1 MSGHGS
7 HFTDVFWVWQELQQ
21 CCMSAR
27 ESHFAHFISSICFA
41 CWISNISIISK
52 YNNEDLAKSR
62 SPEICPSGSPITV
75 KCNRCLI
82 STAVTIKAEGQ
93 FFTKY
98 HCFKT
103 VICYDN
109 ISYAILK
116 RAILGDFTGLVLPKF
131 PWLCMWMDKHFYIP
145 GPLFT
150 KQTDVL
156 PQDLVRSRSRE
167 IRV

>member
-7 HFTDVFWVWQELQQ
+7 HFTNVLWVWQELQQ
-21 CCMSAR
+21 CCMSGHG
-27 ESHFAHFISSICFA
+27 SHFANFISTICFVFV
-41 CWISNISIISK
+41 CWISNISK
-52 YNNEDLAKSR
+52 YNNEDLAKPR

-75 KCNRCLI
+75 KCNRCLM
-82 STAVTIKAEGQ
+82 STAVKIKAEGQ

-116 RAILGDFTGLVLPKF
+116 RAILGDFTRLILPSSLGYVCGWTSIF
-131 PWLCMWMDKHFYIP
+131 NSFRPSDEYMP
-145 GPLFT
+145 
-150 KQTDVL
+150 
-156 PQDLVRSRSRE
+156 R
-167 IRV
+167 